1 MHKENMEDLRKLFIG
16 LDKKVIV
23 NGKGRIVPINFDNA
37 ATTPPFKRV
46 LKKSLGN

>member
-1 MHKENMEDLRKLFIG
+1 MHRDSIDDLRKLFVG
-16 LDKKVIV
+16 LDKKVNI

-46 LKKSLGN
+46 VKEF